1 MAPAEAGIA
10 IAGSGVGVGVGVGVA
25 VGVGVGVWAR
35 SLPGKM
41 AMAAASA
48 ANRRNRVTRR
58 ILTAGMHEP
67 FRRSDGPM
75 MAAMA
80 PEATVRERL
89 AALTAEGSLVR
100 GEGGRLRCLACGH
113 RCLLGE
119 GIEGVCR
126 VRFVRDGQLRVP
138 WGYVSSLAA
147 DPIEKKP
154 FFHVLP
160 GSTALSFGMLG
171 CDFKCPFCQN
181 WEISQTLRDP
191 EADARAGPR
200 PVSPGGIVAAAL
212 AEGAAV
218 VTSTYNEPLITA
230 EWAGAVFSRAHRAGL
245 LTSFVSN
252 GNATPEVLDFLR
264 PLVDAYKVDLK
275 GMREEGYRQ
284 VGGRLSVVLDALSGL
299 VERGFWVEVVTLVVP
314 GRNDTEAELRDA
326 ARFLRSLSPDLP
338 WHVTAFH
345 PDYRMAGTP
354 ATGVRALLRAAEIG
368 HEEGLR
374 YVYAGNLPGR
384 TGNSETTFCPACREP
399 LVERR
404 GFQVLACRIGAE
416 GACPACRTRIPGLWV
431 PGVAN
436 PPERPEKALAS
447 RAV

>member
-1 MAPAEAGIA
+1 
-10 IAGSGVGVGVGVGVA
+10 
-25 VGVGVGVWAR
+25 
-35 SLPGKM
+35 
-41 AMAAASA
+41 
-48 ANRRNRVTRR
+48 
-58 ILTAGMHEP
+58 MHEP

-75 MAAMA
+75 MATMA

-89 AALTAEGSLVR
+89 AALTAKGSLVCE
-100 GEGGRLRCLACGH
+100 EGTKLRCLACGH

-119 GIEGVCR
+119 GKEGVCR
-126 VRFVRDGQLRVP
+126 VRFVRDGELRVP

-154 FFHVLP
+154 FFHVRP
-160 GSTALSFGMLG
+160 GATALSFGMLG

-181 WEISQTLRDP
+181 WQISQTLRDSA
-191 EADARAGPR
+191 ADGWAGPR
-200 PVSPGGIVAAAL
+200 LADAESIVASAL

-230 EWAGAVFSRAHRAGL
+230 EWAGAVFARAHRAGL

-275 GMREEGYRQ
+275 GMSEEGYRR
-284 VGGRLSVVLDALSGL
+284 VGGRLSVILETLAGL

-314 GRNDTEAELRDA
+314 GHNDSDEELRDA

-345 PDYRMAGTP
+345 PGYRMAGAP
-354 ATGVRALLRAAEIG
+354 ATPVHTLLRAAEIG
-368 HEEGLR
+368 REEGLR
-374 YVYAGNLPGR
+374 YVYTGNLPGR
-384 TGNSETTFCPACREP
+384 TGSNESTFCPACREP

-404 GFQVLACRIGAE
+404 GFRVLACRIGAD
-416 GACPACRTRIPGLWV
+416 GDCPRCRTRIPGLWAS
-431 PGVAN
+431 GVAN
-436 PPERPEKALAS
+436 PPERSGGPPAA
-447 RAV
+447 RVV